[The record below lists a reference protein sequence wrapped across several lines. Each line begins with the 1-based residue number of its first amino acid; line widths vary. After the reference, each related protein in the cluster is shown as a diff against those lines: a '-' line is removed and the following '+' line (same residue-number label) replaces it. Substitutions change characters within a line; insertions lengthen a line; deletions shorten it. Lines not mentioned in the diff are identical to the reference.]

1 VRNWIRNWRVFGV
14 ILLRM
19 KHTALALLA
28 ASLLCSTR
36 ALAQDEPDIVV
47 EADHRV
53 SGAVM
58 VRVPVDQA
66 RAMLADP
73 VRVAEIEGGTARI
86 RVLSE
91 DSCKNLHTA
100 IAHPV
105 ASVEYTSRSCPTAN
119 GFHTKLVQSD
129 TLEDFEAEWTVE
141 EVEGGTLLRYV
152 VRTIPRI
159 AVPQFIVDRQSKGS
173 VKQLLQRV
181 KVHLEAPLR

>member
-1 VRNWIRNWRVFGV
+1 MR
-14 ILLRM
+14 RM
-19 KHTALALLA
+19 KLTALALLTA
-28 ASLLCSTR
+28 TLLCSTR
-36 ALAQDEPDIVV
+36 ARAQDEPDIVV
-47 EADHRV
+47 QPDHKV

-58 VRVPVDQA
+58 VRVPAAQA

-86 RVLSE
+86 RVISE

-105 ASVEYTSRSCPTAN
+105 ANVEYTSRSCPTAT
-119 GFHTKLVQSD
+119 GFHTKMVESESLAD
-129 TLEDFEAEWTVE
+129 LEAEWTVE

-173 VKQLLQRV
+173 VKRLLQQV
-181 KVHLEAPLR
+181 KVHLEAPLH